1 MSLQGLGLITGQE
14 DDHDSCAMEAN
25 TWVNLMLLC
34 EPKEYGAESRSR
46 YSITLVT
53 LTVEVT
59 HTPLAKNKCNL
70 YMSHFLPCSL
80 HHKITI
86 LSYSNLNIKKKKQKK
101 KKRKYTQHYQPNHQL
116 KLHTRKILVFFV
128 FTIKKNMSTQE
139 KKKLYDCINN

>member
-86 LSYSNLNIKKKKQKK
+86 LSYSNLNKTKKEEKKIHPTLPTQPPTKTSYTQNPRFLRLYNQKEYVNTRKKKAL
-101 KKRKYTQHYQPNHQL
+101 RLYQ
-116 KLHTRKILVFFV
+116 
-128 FTIKKNMSTQE
+128 
-139 KKKLYDCINN
+139 